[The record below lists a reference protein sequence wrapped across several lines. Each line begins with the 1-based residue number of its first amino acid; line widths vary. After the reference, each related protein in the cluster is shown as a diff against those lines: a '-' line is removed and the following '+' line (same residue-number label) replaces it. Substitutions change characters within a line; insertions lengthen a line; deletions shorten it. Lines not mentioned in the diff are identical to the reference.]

1 MSPQRT
7 AQPRA
12 PPHAPPQQSPPPQRR
27 TAQPPPP
34 HALPQP
40 SPQQS
45 QQERMAREERSRLAS
60 CASCLQTPHA
70 SVVASLGAM
79 AHEARPHMARLG
91 NVAVAAGERLRANA

>member
-1 MSPQRT
+1 
-7 AQPRA
+7 
-12 PPHAPPQQSPPPQRR
+12 
-27 TAQPPPP
+27 
-34 HALPQP
+34 
-40 SPQQS
+40 
-45 QQERMAREERSRLAS
+45 MAREERSRLAS